1 MDHSIILTINGRFI
15 AKKNSRRFFRN
26 PRTGKRFSAPS
37 EAFED
42 YKTLAIQQ
50 IRKQLRGGGGNL
62 AASIA
67 APRRKVRLEPPYE
80 IEYYFFVKG
89 KGVIDVDN
97 AMASINDILQDAGV
111 IDNDR
116 NIILG
121 SFEKRMGEPEWCARV
136 KITSLSD

>member
-1 MDHSIILTINGRFI
+1 MDRSLILTIEGRFI
-15 AKKNSRRFFRN
+15 AKKNSRRVLRN
-26 PRTGKRFSAPS
+26 RRTGKRFSAPS

-42 YKTLAIQQ
+42 YKAIAIQQ
-50 IRKQLRGGGGNL
+50 IRKQLRGEEDL

-67 APRRKVRLEPPYE
+67 APRRKFRLAPPYE
-80 IEYYFFVKG
+80 VDYHFFIKG
-89 KGVIDVDN
+89 NGLIDVDN
-97 AMASINDILQDAGV
+97 AMASVNDILQDAGV

-121 SFEKRMGEPEWCARV
+121 SFEKRMGESEWCARV